1 MANHIERLH
10 SMLLNGLA
18 FPGRAARLAAVRFA
32 VRSTIV
38 KGCRKVA
45 LLAVRKIEHVNNC
58 SYVLFL
64 PENNTLSSPEDRYYL
79 LRGLFFGEDRCY
91 LLGG

>member
-1 MANHIERLH
+1 MASHIERMY
-10 SMLLNGLA
+10 SLLYHGAA
-18 FPGRAARLAAVRFA
+18 FSGGAVRPAAVCFA
-32 VRSTIV
+32 DRGKVV
-38 KGCRKVA
+38 EGCRKA
-45 LLAVRKIEHVNNC
+45 AMLAVRKIEHVNNC

-64 PENNTLSSPEDRYYL
+64 PKNNVLSSPENRCYL

>member
-1 MANHIERLH
+1 MASHIERLH
-10 SMLLNGLA
+10 SLLYHGAA
-18 FPGRAARLAAVRFA
+18 FSGGTVRPAAVRFDGCCK
-32 VRSTIV
+32 VV
-38 KGCRKVA
+38 KGCRKAA

-64 PENNTLSSPEDRYYL
+64 PENNTLFSPENRCYL
-79 LRGLFFGEDRCY
+79 LRELFLDGNRCY

>member
-18 FPGRAARLAAVRFA
+18 FPGRAARPAAIRLAGSCA
-32 VRSTIV
+32 IV
-38 KGCRKVA
+38 EGCRKA
-45 LLAVRKIEHVNNC
+45 AMLAMRKVEHVNNC
-58 SYVLFL
+58 SYVLFT
-64 PENNTLSSPEDRYYL
+64 PENNILSSP
-79 LRGLFFGEDRCY
+79 EDRCY